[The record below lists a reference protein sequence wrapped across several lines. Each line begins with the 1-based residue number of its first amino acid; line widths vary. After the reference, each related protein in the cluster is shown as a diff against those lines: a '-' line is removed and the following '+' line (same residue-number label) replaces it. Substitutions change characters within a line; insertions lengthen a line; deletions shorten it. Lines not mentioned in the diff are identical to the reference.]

1 MGLQTDIHPTI
12 MKKSSKNANAP
23 KLSKEAITGQ
33 LLGKLLA
40 DTYALLGQTQF
51 AHWNVQG
58 PAFFSLHTFLEAQY
72 EEIFQASD
80 VIAERLRALDM
91 ISPGGLRTLASLS
104 SITEL
109 EVKAHP
115 AKDLVSHLLK
125 CHEIV
130 VKTAIEVRDHAGD
143 SGDAE
148 TEDLAIGRLRV
159 HEKTIW
165 MFRAFLKNP

>member
-1 MGLQTDIHPTI
+1 
-12 MKKSSKNANAP
+12 MKKNSKAPKSSKAP
-23 KLSKEAITGQ
+23 KASNEATTEK
-33 LLGKLLA
+33 LLGRLLA

-58 PAFFSLHTFLEAQY
+58 PAFFGLHTFLEAQY
-72 EEIFQASD
+72 EEIFQAAD
-80 VIAERLRALDM
+80 VIAERLRALDV
-91 ISPGGLRTLASLS
+91 ISPGGLKTLAALS

-109 EVKAHP
+109 AVKAHP
-115 AKDLVSHLLK
+115 AKELVSHLVK

-130 VKTAIEVRDHAGD
+130 VKTALQVREHAGD

-148 TEDLAIGRLRV
+148 TEDLVIARLSV
-159 HEKTIW
+159 HEKTLW

>member
-1 MGLQTDIHPTI
+1 
-12 MKKSSKNANAP
+12 MKKPTKASKADSTE
-23 KLSKEAITGQ
+23 K
-33 LLGKLLA
+33 LLGRLLA

-72 EEIFQASD
+72 EEIFQAAD
-80 VIAERLRALDM
+80 VIAERLRALDV
-91 ISPGGLRTLASLS
+91 ISPGGLKTLAALS

-109 EVKAHP
+109 PVKAHP

-125 CHEIV
+125 CHEVV
-130 VKTAIEVRDHAGD
+130 VKTAIQVRDHAGE

-148 TEDLAIGRLRV
+148 TEDLAIARLRV
-159 HEKTIW
+159 HEKTMW